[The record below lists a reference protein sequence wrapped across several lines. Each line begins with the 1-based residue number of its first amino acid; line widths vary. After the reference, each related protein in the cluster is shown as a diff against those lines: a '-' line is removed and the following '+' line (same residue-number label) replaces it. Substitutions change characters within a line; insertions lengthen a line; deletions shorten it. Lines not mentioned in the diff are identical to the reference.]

1 MKKPLLATITML
13 LATTA
18 QAADGVGNTNRCVI
32 YVKSSLPCHNAILAG
47 DAAARYYAVNT
58 WFVDTDPMANM
69 NAGRC
74 MERAKEYKSWCS
86 NGITPPTDSYSYFQT
101 NNGMINVIAAADLPD
116 NKTYLTDGISRVLPF
131 KE

>member
-1 MKKPLLATITML
+1 ML

-47 DAAARYYAVNT
+47 DAAARYFTVNA
-58 WFVDTDPMANM
+58 WFVDVDPMANM

-74 MERAKEYKSWCS
+74 MERAKEYKYWCS
-86 NGITPPTDSYSYFQT
+86 NGITPPTDTYSYFQT
-101 NNGMINVIAAADLPD
+101 NNGTINVISAVNLP
-116 NKTYLTDGISRVLPF
+116 NYKTHLGDGLSRGLPYH
-131 KE
+131 E